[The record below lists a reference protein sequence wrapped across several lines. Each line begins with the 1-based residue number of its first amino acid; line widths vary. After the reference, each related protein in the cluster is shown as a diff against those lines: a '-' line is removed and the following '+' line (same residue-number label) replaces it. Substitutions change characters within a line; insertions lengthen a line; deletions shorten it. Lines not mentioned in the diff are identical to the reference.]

1 MTTDSEVVANSVD
14 GTVFDEVSVELS
26 RTYAEAL
33 VGAAQ
38 SQGQVEPVLD
48 ELEELVADVLVP
60 HPNFGDLLVS
70 PLLSQKDKDRIL
82 VETFEGRASTLVVH
96 FLRVLNRH
104 GRLGLLVPVVRA
116 ARALWDLRQ
125 NRRPVFVRSA
135 APLEA
140 SEQAALRE
148 RLARLLGA
156 DPILKLSVDPSLI
169 GGLVVQA
176 GDDVYDASVR
186 RRLEQLRQRLTEGK
200 THEIQSRRDYFSHSA

>member
-1 MTTDSEVVANSVD
+1 MTTDSEVVADSVD

-26 RTYAEAL
+26 RTYAGAL

-38 SQGQVEPVLD
+38 AQGQVEPVLD
-48 ELEELVADVLVP
+48 ELDELAADVIVRYP
-60 HPNFGDLLVS
+60 KFADLLVS
-70 PLLSQKDKDRIL
+70 PLLSQADKDRIL
-82 VETFEGRASTLVVH
+82 VETFEGRASTTVVH
-96 FLRVLNRH
+96 FLCVLNRH

-135 APLEA
+135 VPLDD

-200 THEIQSRRDYFSHSA
+200 THEIQSRRDFFSYSA

>member
-1 MTTDSEVVANSVD
+1 MTTDAEVVAGSVD
-14 GTVFDEVSVELS
+14 GTVFDEVSVELA

-33 VGAAQ
+33 VAAAQ
-38 SQGQVEPVLD
+38 GQGQVEPVLD
-48 ELEELVADVLVP
+48 ELEGIVADLLA
-60 HPNFGDLLVS
+60 PNPKFADLLAS
-70 PLLSQKDKDRIL
+70 PLLPQAEKDRIL
-82 VETFEGRASTLVVH
+82 VATFEGRASTTVVH

-104 GRLGLLVPVVRA
+104 GRLGLLVPVARA
-116 ARALWDLRQ
+116 ARAIWDLRQ

-135 APLEA
+135 VPLDDG
-140 SEQAALRE
+140 EQAALRD

-156 DPILKLSVDPSLI
+156 TPILKLSVDPSLI

-200 THEIQSRRDYFSHSA
+200 MHEIQSRRDHFSHSA